1 MVDTVKLKHKLI
13 LDGIL
18 LVLLLVLT
26 NYDLTG
32 GLIHELLGMVM
43 LAGFLVHA
51 YINRRYYGKYATKYD
66 TCYSFEYRRSWC
78 CFETHT

>member
-43 LAGFLVHA
+43 LAGILVHA
-51 YINRRYYGKYATKYD
+51 FINRKYYVKIDEQSRMRNITASSTKPA
-66 TCYSFEYRRSWC
+66 
-78 CFETHT
+78 